1 MWRYGRLKP
10 TKMLTIAG
18 SDVLAGGG
26 IQADLATFNEYGYF
40 GLSASTSIVTVT
52 PDDFT
57 IHPVPIAILAAQ
69 LDAIFA
75 IDDIAGVK
83 VGLLPTV
90 AHVEL
95 VAKYL
100 KEYASHLPVIID
112 PVMAFKET
120 STTNVNEL
128 VKAIQTELLPL
139 ATITTP
145 NLVEAELLSGRTI
158 KTAADMT
165 EAARIMQQMGAQSVV
180 VKGGKRLA
188 GQEAVD
194 VLVAADGLKTFKTEK
209 VANAYN
215 NGAGC
220 TFSSAIASQLAAGAT
235 TAHAVSDAKAFV
247 YEGIKHGVPLNEAL
261 PVGNVWQAARRL
273 SEEQ

>member
-1 MWRYGRLKP
+1 M
-10 TKMLTIAG
+10 
-18 SDVLAGGG
+18 
-26 IQADLATFNEYGYF
+26 
-40 GLSASTSIVTVT
+40 
-52 PDDFT
+52 
-57 IHPVPIAILAAQ
+57 
-69 LDAIFA
+69 
-75 IDDIAGVK
+75 
-83 VGLLPTV
+83 
-90 AHVEL
+90 
-95 VAKYL
+95 
-100 KEYASHLPVIID
+100 
-112 PVMAFKET
+112 
-120 STTNVNEL
+120 
-128 VKAIQTELLPL
+128 KAIQTELLPL

-158 KTAADMT
+158 KTVADMT

-194 VLVAADGLKTFKTEK
+194 VLVAADGLKTFCQK
-209 VANAYN
+209 VPMPH

-220 TFSSAIASQLAAGAT
+220 TFSSAIASQLATGAT

-261 PVGNVWQAARRL
+261 PVGNVWQAVRRL